1 MKIKIMLRQS
11 IGYFKVIVFLGLFV
25 FLAACEKSTDP
36 PNVILIMA
44 DDLGW
49 GDTGYNGNEIIQTP
63 HLDQMSI
70 DGLRFDRF
78 YSASAV
84 CSPTRA
90 SVMTGRNPFRMGVF
104 TANNGI
110 LRPEEITIAEA
121 LKSNGYTT
129 GHFGKWHL
137 GTLTHEIRDANRG
150 RKGNTKDY
158 NPPALHGFDVNFST
172 ESKVPTWD
180 PMKKA
185 IKGGAEYEH
194 YGTHYWDTDGN
205 IVTDNLEGDDSRVI
219 MDRVLPFIKN
229 AKKKK
234 IPYLAVVWFHTP
246 HKPCI
251 AGPEYREMYKEQN
264 EKMQHYAG
272 CITAM
277 DEQIGRLRAYLEDI
291 GEADNTMIWFC
302 SDNGPENGN
311 PGSTG
316 GFRERKRSLHDGGI
330 RVPGLLVWPDKI
342 SKGFTTDIPCVTSDY
357 LPTIMDIIGEDFA
370 AWPNELDG
378 TSLSPLIEGNK
389 LEREE
394 PIGFAIGSQ
403 TAYIDTRYKLYCRDS
418 IFELYDMEKD
428 PYEETDIQGSFQEET
443 DLYTDQNIDWLNRC
457 EESFKGSEYGLESVD
472 RMNQKWQN
480 PLKKNRAKKNE
491 KKKS

>member
-1 MKIKIMLRQS
+1 MKKINFRKTHSFIIL
-11 IGYFKVIVFLGLFV
+11 FLFPASLV
-25 FLAACEKSTDP
+25 LSSCNTTEKK

-44 DDLGW
+44 DDMGW
-49 GDTGYNGNEIIQTP
+49 GDTGYNGNEIILTP
-63 HLDQMSI
+63 HLDQMSE

-90 SVMTGRNPFRMGVF
+90 SVLTGRNPFRMGVF

-121 LKSNGYTT
+121 LKKHGYTT

-137 GTLTHEIRDANRG
+137 GTLTDKIRDANRG
-150 RKGNTKDY
+150 REGNTKDY

-180 PMKKA
+180 PMKKGA
-185 IKGGAEYEH
+185 KGDEH
-194 YGTHYWDTDGN
+194 YGTHYWNTQGD

-219 MDRVLPFIKN
+219 MDRVLPFIEKSSN
-229 AKKKK
+229 GEK
-234 IPYLAVVWFHTP
+234 PFLAVVWFHTP
-246 HKPCI
+246 HKPCV
-251 AGPEYREMYKEQN
+251 AGPEYRAMYKDHN

-277 DEQIGRLRAYLEDI
+277 DEQIGRLRTYLEDI
-291 GEADNTMIWFC
+291 GEAKNTMIWFC

-330 RVPGLLVWPDKI
+330 RVPGLLVWPERV
-342 SKGFTTDIPCVTSDY
+342 SKASSTSIPCVTSDY
-357 LPTIMDIIGEDFA
+357 LPTILDVVGEDLTS
-370 AWPNELDG
+370 WPVELDG
-378 TSLSPLIEGNK
+378 SSLLPLINGEE
-389 LEREE
+389 LQREE
-394 PIGFAIGSQ
+394 PIAFAFGSQ
-403 TAYIDTRYKLYCRDS
+403 IAFIDTRFKLYCRDS
-418 IFELYDMEKD
+418 VFSYYDMKND
-428 PYEETDIQGSFQEET
+428 PFEEQDIIESNQDDS
-443 DLYTDQNIDWLNRC
+443 DSYLDQNISWLDRC
-457 EESFKGSEYGLESVD
+457 EKSFKGAEYGTESVL
-472 RMNQKWQN
+472 RMDQKWQN
-480 PLKKNRAKKNE
+480 PLKKKKN
-491 KKKS
+491 KKNG